1 MQNKVAVSLKDVN
14 VSYGDIQ
21 VLSKITVM
29 FPEAEMTA
37 IIGPNGGG
45 KTTLLKVI
53 TGLISTDSGT
63 VEIFNKD
70 VNTARESGWLGY
82 VPQAAQFDRNFPIRV
97 QEVILSGTL
106 KHHLLPFKRYSK
118 EDIDQTH
125 WILEQLG
132 LLDLKKR
139 QIGQLSG
146 GQLQKVLIGRALV
159 KDPKILLLDEPT
171 ASIDTQTK
179 NQIYQLLHQLIPQI
193 TILIVTHDM
202 GAISSFFDT
211 VACLNKKIHYHGSDQ
226 LTQKTIDDTFGCPV
240 DLIAHGVPHRVFQED
255 KEIYHD

>member
-1 MQNKVAVSLKDVN
+1 MCSKYAVSLTDVN
-14 VSYGDIQ
+14 VSYGDFQ
-21 VLSKITVM
+21 VLSDITVN
-29 FPEAEMTA
+29 FPASEMTA

-53 TGLISTDSGT
+53 TGLIKADSGS
-63 VEIFNKD
+63 VQIFDKD
-70 VNTARESGWLGY
+70 LNTAREKGWLGY
-82 VPQAAQFDRNFPIRV
+82 VPQAAQFDRKFPIRV
-97 QEVILSGTL
+97 EEVILSGTL
-106 KHHLLPFKRYSK
+106 KNHLLPFKRYSQ
-118 EDIDQTH
+118 EDINKTH
-125 WILEQLG
+125 DILNELD
-132 LLDLKKR
+132 LLELKKR

-159 KDPKILLLDEPT
+159 KDPEILLLDEPT

-179 NQIYQLLHQLIPQI
+179 NQIYQLLHDLIPQI

-202 GAISSFFDT
+202 GAISSYFDT
-211 VACLNKKIHYHGSDQ
+211 VACLNKKIHYHGSDH
-226 LTQKTIDDTFGCPV
+226 LTQKAIDDTFGCPV